1 MKAQLVSENIRFERG
16 QDPKTAMNL
25 GVVDKLIEKTS
36 DAYSFDRY
44 GDILWGEIIKW
55 LLEGGYNE
63 AEIEIIL
70 RSKFMR
76 WAMDHMG
83 EMASDD
89 VSIDDF
95 QDYFADNEDDIQ
107 GMIYDEL
114 GPQDLEENVVAGGT
128 GGVSAPMATLANT
141 PGVGNVVP
149 GAGEGGIGSGD
160 RFDNSTA
167 EKDKKKKKKRAPTPR
182 RKKKRAKAVNEMNIN
197 PHDPVGVAM
206 AKKLGAALPFEK
218 GEGDQDVKQKRI
230 DKDIDLDIDEE
241 DVGDIY
247 DWQKKFLGM

>member
-1 MKAQLVSENIRFERG
+1 MKAQFVIENIRFERG
-16 QDPKTAMNL
+16 RDPKSAMNL
-25 GVVDKLIEKTS
+25 GVVDEISQKTS

-44 GDILWGEIIKW
+44 GKKLWDEIIQW

-63 AEIEIIL
+63 KEIEVIL
-70 RSKFMR
+70 RSKYMR
-76 WAMDHMG
+76 WGMDQMG
-83 EMASDD
+83 DKGSLEEFD
-89 VSIDDF
+89 
-95 QDYFADNEDDIQ
+95 DYFSDHEDGIQ
-107 GMIYDEL
+107 EMIYDEL
-114 GPQDLEENVVAGGT
+114 GPEELEENVVAGGT
-128 GGVSAPMATLANT
+128 GGVSAPMSTLANT

-160 RFDNSTA
+160 RFDNST
-167 EKDKKKKKKRAPTPR
+167 EENDKKKKKKKR
-182 RKKKRAKAVNEMNIN
+182 KRAKAVNEMNIN